1 MEQSGRGRSDPCWDR
16 CVDRGWKRNRNRNRA
31 GLVVKELERREKE
44 MKEGGL
50 CVAVVHLTV
59 AVVAATWH
67 GYDDRDL
74 A

>member
-1 MEQSGRGRSDPCWDR
+1 M
-16 CVDRGWKRNRNRNRA
+16 
-31 GLVVKELERREKE
+31 KELERREKE

-50 CVAVVHLTV
+50 CVALVHLTV